1 MYIRSPRRALNPF
14 VIDSVILVVMM
25 GAVLFVTVPEAVGGE
40 GPEPQACANSI
51 SHVAHPHSSIKWSSM

>member
-1 MYIRSPRRALNPF
+1 M
-14 VIDSVILVVMM
+14 V
-25 GAVLFVTVPEAVGGE
+25 AVLFVAVPEAVGGE